1 DLQVQTEQK
10 LLVDHGAW
18 ISGGQDANGQT
29 TPAIVAGGPADTAG
43 LKDGD
48 IIVGIEGVTIDSEH
62 PLDDILSQYSPGK
75 TVTLSVIRG
84 SCTRPIQIT
93 LGTRPENLC

>member
-1 DLQVQTEQK
+1 MI
-10 LLVDHGAW
+10 GAW
-18 ISGGQDANGQT
+18 ISGGQDASGKM

-48 IIVGIEGVTIDSEH
+48 IVDGIEGVTIDSEH

-84 SCTRPIQIT
+84 SDTLPIQLT
-93 LGTRPENLC
+93 LGTRPANL